1 MSEIHLKKHQIDQK
15 SSFRKWV
22 GFPARSPV
30 PARGARGTIVSAT
43 GSGKTIMAAASALEC
58 FPHGRILVTVPTLDL
73 LVQTAQAWR
82 TVGHRSP
89 MAAVCSLENDPVL
102 NELGVRTTTNP
113 IQLALWAGRGPV
125 IVFATYASLVD
136 REDYAALQDQERP
149 YGPWQNSGNGKTRK
163 KTRGPLEAALTGGER
178 LYGQQMAPFDL
189 AIVDEAHGTAGDL
202 GRPWAAIHDN
212 TRIPAD
218 FRLYLTAT
226 PRILAAARP
235 QKGADGQEL
244 EIASMADDPDG
255 TYGAW
260 LAELGLSEAIER
272 EILAGFEIDVL
283 EIRDP
288 SPVLGESEEARRGR
302 RLALLQTALL
312 EHAAAYN
319 LRTVMTFHQKVEEA
333 AAFAD
338 KLPETAAALYVN
350 DASDDDLAAAD
361 KLPKSS
367 VNARFYELEAGRHV
381 PPDRV
386 WSAWLC
392 GDHLV
397 TERRE
402 VLRQFAGGIDAADR
416 RVHRAFLASVR
427 VLGEGV
433 DITGDRGVEAIC
445 FADTRGSQVEIV
457 QNIGRALRLNKDG
470 STKIA
475 RIIVPVFLEPGEDPT
490 DMVASAS
497 FRPLVA
503 VLQGLRS
510 HDERLVEQLASR
522 ALTSGQRKVHVR
534 RDANGQIIGAG
545 GEGDGEDQEQ
555 DDTDAAAESALL
567 HFSSPRDT
575 ATIAAFLR
583 TRVYRPESLVW
594 LEGYQA
600 LIRWRKE
607 NEITGLYAVPYDVE
621 AEVGV
626 TKDFPLGRW
635 VHQQRKA
642 LRAGELEERRKTL
655 LDAPEAGMVWEPG
668 EEAWETKLAA
678 LRSYRR
684 AMGHLAPRQD
694 AVWGEGDAMVPVG
707 QHAANLRRKGGLGKD
722 AERAAER
729 AQQLAAIDEDWNCPW
744 PLDWQRH
751 YRVLADLVDADG
763 VLPAIQ
769 PGVLFEGDDL
779 GKWLARQ
786 REASTW
792 AQLSAEQQERLS
804 QLGVKP
810 LEAPSPAP
818 SAKRAAN
825 GQSKAEQA
833 FHRGLAALTQWV
845 EREGAHRP
853 APRGHSEQIAVDGEA
868 EPVTVKLGVWVS
880 NTKSRWDK
888 LTPEQQAA
896 LAALGVPWAKA
907 AVPAPSGGPAPVRD
921 APVQPAPSGEQAQE
935 YPDQGDPVTAEERE
949 TSRGTAR
956 ARRMN
961 ELMRKHTKAELLRM
975 AYAGGL
981 VNHNSPEKWRKDE
994 IASTVVDTEFR
1005 TADRAAPARPASAT
1019 ARPVPAQPLPLPQQ
1033 DHHDEC
1039 DKSVYEGGTCTCDLI
1054 EQYGPPSER
1063 DDY

>member
-1 MSEIHLKKHQIDQK
+1 MPGIQLKEHQVDQK
-15 SSFRKWV
+15 AAFRKWV
-22 GFPARSPV
+22 GFPTRSSV
-30 PARGARGTIVSAT
+30 PPQGARGTIVSAT
-43 GSGKTIMAAASALEC
+43 GSGKTITAAACALES
-58 FPHGRILVTVPTLDL
+58 FAGGRILVTVPTLDL
-73 LVQTAQAWR
+73 LAQTAQAWR
-82 TVGHRSP
+82 LVGHRAP
-89 MAAVCSLENDPVL
+89 MVAVCSLENDAVL

-113 IQLALWAGRGPV
+113 IQLALWAGSGPV
-125 IVFATYASLVD
+125 VVFATYASLVD
-136 REDYAALQDQERP
+136 REDIDAPEGQ
-149 YGPWQNSGNGKTRK
+149 RK
-163 KTRGPLEAALTGGER
+163 VRGPLEAALAGGER
-178 LYGQQMAPFDL
+178 LYGQQMAGFDL

-212 TRIPAD
+212 ARIPAD

-235 QKGADGQEL
+235 TKGADGQEV
-244 EIASMADDPDG
+244 EIATMADDPEG

-288 SPVLGESEEARRGR
+288 SPVLGESEEAGRGR

-319 LRTVMTFHQKVEEA
+319 LRTVMTFHQKVGEA
-333 AAFAD
+333 AAFAE
-338 KLPETAAALYVN
+338 KLPETAAELYMN

-367 VNARFYELEAGRHV
+367 IDAAFYELEAGRHV

-397 TERRE
+397 SERRE
-402 VLRQFAGGIDAADR
+402 VLRQFAGGIDASGR

-433 DITGDRGVEAIC
+433 DITGERGVEAVC

-470 STKIA
+470 STKVA
-475 RIIVPVFLEPGEDPT
+475 RIIVPVFLEPNEDPT

-522 ALTSGQRKVHVR
+522 ALTSGKRTVHIR
-534 RDANGQIIGAG
+534 RDEDGQIVRTG
-545 GEGDGEDQEQ
+545 GEGDGEDQEDNTQ
-555 DDTDAAAESALL
+555 AAAEAALL
-567 HFSSPRDT
+567 HFSSPRDA

-600 LIRWRKE
+600 LLRWRKE
-607 NEITGLYAVPYDVE
+607 NQITGLYAVPYDVE
-621 AEVGV
+621 VEVGA
-626 TKDFPLGRW
+626 TKAFPLGRW

-655 LDAPEAGMVWEPG
+655 LDTPEAGMVWEPG
-668 EEAWETKLAA
+668 EEAWENKLAV

-694 AVWGEGDAMVPVG
+694 AVWGEGEAMVPIG
-707 QHAANLRRKGGLGKD
+707 QHMANLRRKGAKNGLGKD
-722 AERAAER
+722 PERAAVR
-729 AQQLAAIDEDWNCPW
+729 AAQLTEIDPDWNCPW

-763 VLPAIQ
+763 TLPDIAPGVVFDGDDIGRWLKRQKQPAIW
-769 PGVLFEGDDL
+769 
-779 GKWLARQ
+779 K
-786 REASTW
+786 
-792 AQLSAEQQERLS
+792 QLLPEQQERLTA
-804 QLGVKP
+804 LGVQP

-818 SAKRAAN
+818 AAKGAPK
-825 GQSKAEQA
+825 GPGKAQQA
-833 FHRGLAALTQWV
+833 FQRGLAALTQWV

-853 APRGHSEQIAVDGEA
+853 VPRGASEQITVDGQT
-868 EPVTVKLGVWVS
+868 EPVTVQLGVWIS
-880 NTKSRWDK
+880 NTKSRRGK
-888 LTPEQQAA
+888 LSAEQLETLQK
-896 LAALGVPWAKA
+896 LGMEWA
-907 AVPAPSGGPAPVRD
+907 
-921 APVQPAPSGEQAQE
+921 
-935 YPDQGDPVTAEERE
+935 
-949 TSRGTAR
+949 
-956 ARRMN
+956 
-961 ELMRKHTKAELLRM
+961 
-975 AYAGGL
+975 
-981 VNHNSPEKWRKDE
+981 
-994 IASTVVDTEFR
+994 
-1005 TADRAAPARPASAT
+1005 
-1019 ARPVPAQPLPLPQQ
+1019 
-1033 DHHDEC
+1033 
-1039 DKSVYEGGTCTCDLI
+1039 
-1054 EQYGPPSER
+1054 
-1063 DDY
+1063 

>member
-1 MSEIHLKKHQIDQK
+1 MQGLFQLRGHQVDQK
-15 SSFRKWV
+15 NQFRKWV
-22 GFPARSPV
+22 GFPARSSV
-30 PARGARGTIVSAT
+30 PPEGARGTIVSAT
-43 GSGKTIMAAASALEC
+43 GSGKTITAAACALEC
-58 FPHGRILVTVPTLDL
+58 FPGGRILVTVPTLDL

-82 TVGHRSP
+82 LMGHRAP
-89 MAAVCSLENDPVL
+89 MVAVCSLENDPVL

-113 IQLALWAGRGPV
+113 IQLALWARSGPV
-125 IVFATYASLVD
+125 VVFATYASLVD
-136 REDYAALQDQERP
+136 REDPEDPMGQ
-149 YGPWQNSGNGKTRK
+149 GKV
-163 KTRGPLEAALTGGER
+163 RGPLEAALTGGER
-178 LYGQQMAPFDL
+178 LYGQQMAGFDL

-212 TRIPAD
+212 TRIPSD

-226 PRILAAARP
+226 PRILAAPRP
-235 QKGADGQEL
+235 QKGADGQEA
-244 EIASMADDPDG
+244 EIATMADDPDG

-312 EHAAAYN
+312 EHAAAWN

-333 AAFAD
+333 AAFAE
-338 KLPETAAALYVN
+338 KLPETAAELYVN
-350 DASDDDLAAAD
+350 DASDDDLTAAER
-361 KLPKSS
+361 LPASS
-367 VNARFYELEAGRHV
+367 IDAAFYELEAGRHV

-402 VLRQFAGGIDAADR
+402 VLRQFANGINAAGR

-433 DITGDRGVEAIC
+433 DITGERGVEAVC

-470 STKIA
+470 STKVA

-522 ALTSGQRKVHVR
+522 ALTSGKRKVHIR
-534 RDANGQIIGAG
+534 RDEDGQIVGAG
-545 GEGDGEDQEQ
+545 GEGDGEDQED
-555 DDTDAAAESALL
+555 DDTQAAAEAALL
-567 HFSSPRDT
+567 HFSSPRDA

-600 LIRWRKE
+600 LLRWRKE
-607 NEITGLYAVPYDVE
+607 NEITGLYAVPYDTE
-621 AEVGV
+621 TTVGV

-655 LDAPEAGMVWEPG
+655 LNAPEAGMVWEPG
-668 EEAWETKLAA
+668 EEAWENKLAA
-678 LRSYRR
+678 LRSYHR
-684 AMGHLAPRQD
+684 ATGHLAPRQD
-694 AVWGEGDAMVPVG
+694 AAWGEGEGEGEGEAMVPIG
-707 QHAANLRRKGGLGKD
+707 QHMANLRRKGGLGKD
-722 AERAAER
+722 PERAAQR
-729 AQQLAAIDEDWNCPW
+729 AQQLAAIDPDWNCPW

-763 VLPAIQ
+763 SLPEIQ
-769 PGVLFEGDDL
+769 PGVLMDGDDI
-779 GKWLARQ
+779 GRWLERQ
-786 REASTW
+786 KNPVIW
-792 AQLSAEQQERLS
+792 AQLSSEQQERLS
-804 QLGVKP
+804 KLGVQP
-810 LEAPSPAP
+810 AEAPSLAPA
-818 SAKRAAN
+818 AARATKAS
-825 GQSKAEQA
+825 SKAQQA
-833 FHRGLAALTQWV
+833 FQRGLAALTQWV
-845 EREGAHRP
+845 EREGADRP
-853 APRGHSEQIAVDGEA
+853 VPRGHSEQIAVDGETD
-868 EPVTVKLGVWVS
+868 PVAVRLGVWIS
-880 NTKSRWDK
+880 NTKSRRER
-888 LTPEQQAA
+888 L
-896 LAALGVPWAKA
+896 
-907 AVPAPSGGPAPVRD
+907 
-921 APVQPAPSGEQAQE
+921 AQE
-935 YPDQGDPVTAEERE
+935 QLDA
-949 TSRGTAR
+949 
-956 ARRMN
+956 
-961 ELMRKHTKAELLRM
+961 LRQL
-975 AYAGGL
+975 G
-981 VNHNSPEKWRKDE
+981 
-994 IASTVVDTEFR
+994 
-1005 TADRAAPARPASAT
+1005 
-1019 ARPVPAQPLPLPQQ
+1019 
-1033 DHHDEC
+1033 
-1039 DKSVYEGGTCTCDLI
+1039 I
-1054 EQYGPPSER
+1054 EWA
-1063 DDY
+1063 

>member
-1 MSEIHLKKHQIDQK
+1 MPPE
-15 SSFRKWV
+15 
-22 GFPARSPV
+22 
-30 PARGARGTIVSAT
+30 GARGTIVSAT
-43 GSGKTIMAAASALEC
+43 GSGKTITAAACALEC
-58 FPHGRILVTVPTLDL
+58 FPSGRILVTVPTLDL

-82 TVGHRSP
+82 MVGHRSP
-89 MAAVCSLENDPVL
+89 MVAVCSLENDPVL
-102 NELGVRTTTNP
+102 NSLGVRTTTNP
-113 IQLALWAGRGPV
+113 IQLALWAGSGPV
-125 IVFATYASLVD
+125 VVFATYASLVD
-136 REDYAALQDQERP
+136 REDIDDPVGQ
-149 YGPWQNSGNGKTRK
+149 RK
-163 KTRGPLEAALTGGER
+163 VRGPLEAALAGGKR
-178 LYGQQMAPFDL
+178 LYGQRMDGFDL

-202 GRPWAAIHDN
+202 GRPWAVIHDN

-235 QKGADGQEL
+235 QKGAEGQEA
-244 EIASMADDPDG
+244 EIATMADDPEG

-312 EHAAAYN
+312 EHAAKWN

-333 AAFAD
+333 AAFAE
-338 KLPETAAALYVN
+338 KLPKTAAELYVN
-350 DASDDDLAAAD
+350 DATDDDLAAAD

-367 VNARFYELEAGRHV
+367 IDAEFYELDAGRHV

-397 TERRE
+397 SERRE
-402 VLRQFAGGIDAADR
+402 VIRQFANGIDAAGR

-433 DITGDRGVEAIC
+433 DITGERGVEAVC

-470 STKIA
+470 STKVA

-522 ALTSGQRKVHVR
+522 ALTSGKRKVHLR
-534 RDANGQIIGAG
+534 RDGDGRIVGAG
-545 GEGDGEDQEQ
+545 GEGDGEDQE

-567 HFSSPRDT
+567 HFSGPREA

-600 LIRWRKE
+600 LLRWRRE
-607 NEITGLYAVPYDVE
+607 AGITGVHAVPYDVE
-621 AEVGV
+621 VEVGA
-626 TKDFPLGRW
+626 TKAFPLGRW

-642 LRAGELEERRKTL
+642 LRAGELEDRRKIL
-655 LDAPEAGMVWEPG
+655 LDAPEAGMIWEPG
-668 EEAWETKLAA
+668 EEVWEAKLAA

-684 AMGHLAPRQD
+684 ATGHLAPRQD
-694 AVWGEGDAMVPVG
+694 AVWGESEAMVPIG
-707 QHAANLRRKGGLGKD
+707 QHMANLRRKGGLGKD
-722 AERAAER
+722 PERAAVR
-729 AQQLAAIDEDWNCPW
+729 AAQLTGIDPDWDCPW

-763 VLPAIQ
+763 HLPDIA
-769 PGVLFEGDDL
+769 PGVQFEGDDI
-779 GKWLARQ
+779 GRWLQRQ
-786 REASTW
+786 RGASTW
-792 AQLSAEQQERLS
+792 AQLSTGQRKRLS
-804 QLGVKP
+804 ELGIKP
-810 LEAPSPAP
+810 SEAPSPAP
-818 SAKRAAN
+818 AATRAAT
-825 GQSKAEQA
+825 GPSKAQRA
-833 FHRGLAALTQWV
+833 FQRGLTALAQWV

-853 APRGHSEQIAVDGEA
+853 VPRGHAEEIAVDGET
-868 EPVTVKLGVWVS
+868 EPVAVKLGVWVS
-880 NTKSRWDK
+880 NTKSRREK
-888 LTPEQQAA
+888 LTVEQRNA
-896 LAALGVPWAKA
+896 LRGLGMEWA
-907 AVPAPSGGPAPVRD
+907 
-921 APVQPAPSGEQAQE
+921 
-935 YPDQGDPVTAEERE
+935 
-949 TSRGTAR
+949 
-956 ARRMN
+956 
-961 ELMRKHTKAELLRM
+961 
-975 AYAGGL
+975 
-981 VNHNSPEKWRKDE
+981 
-994 IASTVVDTEFR
+994 
-1005 TADRAAPARPASAT
+1005 
-1019 ARPVPAQPLPLPQQ
+1019 
-1033 DHHDEC
+1033 
-1039 DKSVYEGGTCTCDLI
+1039 
-1054 EQYGPPSER
+1054 
-1063 DDY
+1063 